1 MKDNRTRYNGAFKS
15 KVALEA
21 IRGEKTVADLAQK
34 YEVHPR
40 QINAWKREALSGLQ
54 GIFEGSKKS
63 KDSRSDDVA
72 ISDPHRPDQ
81 NCLEIRYKISPGC
94 DNFEP
99 TRQPIHPALS

>member
-54 GIFEGSKKS
+54 GIFERSKKS

-72 ISDPHRPDQ
+72 Y
-81 NCLEIRYKISPGC
+81 LERKIGQLIIENDFLKKNWESAPSRRDGK
-94 DNFEP
+94 
-99 TRQPIHPALS
+99 